1 MDNWKKV
8 LLTVL
13 GVVAIVFVVF
23 YLYLFLTRY
32 Q

>member
-13 GVVAIVFVVF
+13 GVVAIAIVAF
-23 YLYLFLTRY
+23 YFYLFLTRY
-32 Q
+32 

>member
-13 GVVAIVFVVF
+13 GVVAIVIVAF
-23 YLYLFLTRY
+23 YFYLFLTRY
-32 Q
+32 

>member
-13 GVVAIVFVVF
+13 GVVAIVFVAF